1 MGTRWISKTK
11 FKADGSM
18 NKYQFIV
25 KGYVQKQGID
35 YEELFSL
42 IVKLRMIKAVLKKST
57 VWEWLAYL
65 MDVKQAFLNG

>member
-1 MGTRWISKTK
+1 MVMGTRWISKTK

-25 KGYVQKQGID
+25 KGYVQNQGID

-42 IVKLRMIKAVLKKST
+42 IVKLRMIKAVLKKSS
-57 VWEWLAYL
+57 VG
-65 MDVKQAFLNG
+65 MVSIPNGC